1 MHESSISI
9 ALEDLRREYGDVTA
23 LHGLSLQVEPGQIVA
38 LLGPNGAGKSTLMK
52 ILTGFMAPTSGVAR
66 IAGYNTQR
74 DAMAARQRVGYL
86 PEHVPLY
93 EDMLVHDYL
102 TFMAKMRG
110 VPRSKLATR
119 LAHTIQVTGLM
130 SKRGAA
136 ISSLSKGY
144 RQRVGLAQAIV
155 HEPQVL
161 VLDEP
166 TTGLD
171 PNQVREVRD
180 VIRRLGEERTV
191 LFSTHIMHE
200 VAAVCDR
207 VLILREGRLMLDATI
222 AELDEAAGGR
232 AMLPGHLEQLFYT
245 LTAPTDSQVAS

>member
-1 MHESSISI
+1 LHEPSISI

-52 ILTGFMAPTSGVAR
+52 ILTGFMSPTSGTAR
-66 IAGYNTQR
+66 IAGHDTQH
-74 DAMAARQRVGYL
+74 DAMAARQHIGYL

-110 VPRSKLATR
+110 VPRSTLATR
-119 LAHTIQVTGLM
+119 LAHTIEVTGLTHKKG
-130 SKRGAA
+130 SPIA
-136 ISSLSKGY
+136 SLSKGY

-155 HEPQVL
+155 HEPHVL

-180 VIRRLGEERTV
+180 VIRRLGQQRTV
-191 LFSTHIMHE
+191 LFSTHIMQE

-207 VLILREGRLMLDATI
+207 VLILRAGRLMLDATI
-222 AELDEAAGGR
+222 AELDESAGGR

-245 LTAPTDSQVAS
+245 LTAPTHTQVDS